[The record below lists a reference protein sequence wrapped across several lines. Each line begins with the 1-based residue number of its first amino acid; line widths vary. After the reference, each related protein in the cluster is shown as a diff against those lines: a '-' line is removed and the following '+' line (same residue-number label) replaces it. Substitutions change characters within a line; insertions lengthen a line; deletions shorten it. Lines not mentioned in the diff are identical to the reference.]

1 MPGQGKIPR
10 IQVRSQRV
18 RTPRVTLRRMPMMR
32 RVGSLVLPALTAL
45 AIASCGTPTGPGGS
59 ATPVAPTTMD
69 GGGWF
74 SYAPASETAV
84 ATDAPSGP
92 PTPSTDDKGRAMETD
107 RFWQLVDR
115 AASADPAAAAE
126 SLYDALSALPPE
138 DVLAFERAFVRQMS
152 RSNTSLHRAAA
163 ETVMG
168 STSQDVFVTFRTWVL
183 AQGRE
188 VYEEFITDPDSLA
201 AHGPDDDEQVGAAES
216 FESVAL
222 DVWSTQTGRDPYA
235 EGSGV
240 PVGDSV
246 YDEPTGTALDD
257 AQRLARFPRLAAT
270 YVGGSPADGPAP
282 IVRR

>member
-1 MPGQGKIPR
+1 
-10 IQVRSQRV
+10 
-18 RTPRVTLRRMPMMR
+18 
-32 RVGSLVLPALTAL
+32 
-45 AIASCGTPTGPGGS
+45 
-59 ATPVAPTTMD
+59 
-69 GGGWF
+69 
-74 SYAPASETAV
+74 
-84 ATDAPSGP
+84 
-92 PTPSTDDKGRAMETD
+92 
-107 RFWQLVDR
+107 
-115 AASADPAAAAE
+115 
-126 SLYDALSALPPE
+126 
-138 DVLAFERAFVRQMS
+138 
-152 RSNTSLHRAAA
+152 TSLHRAAA

-188 VYEEFITDPDSLA
+188 VYNAFVTDPDSLA

>member
-1 MPGQGKIPR
+1 MA
-10 IQVRSQRV
+10 V
-18 RTPRVTLRRMPMMR
+18 
-32 RVGSLVLPALTAL
+32 ATAG
-45 AIASCGTPTGPGGS
+45 IASCGTPAGAGGS

-84 ATDAPSGP
+84 ATDAASGP
-92 PTPSTDDKGRAMETD
+92 ATPSTDDKGRAMDTD

-138 DVLAFERAFVRQMS
+138 EVLAFERELVRQMG
-152 RSNTSLHRAAA
+152 RSNTFLHHAAA

-168 STSQDVFVTFRTWVL
+168 STSPDVFVSFRTWVL

-188 VYEEFITDPDSLA
+188 VYDAFVADPDSLA
-201 AHGPDDDEQVGAAES
+201 SHGPDDDEQVGAAES
-216 FESVAL
+216 FEGVAL
-222 DVWSTQTGRDPYA
+222 DAWSAQTGRDPYA

-246 YDEPTGTALDD
+246 YDEPSGTRLDD
-257 AQRLARFPRLAAT
+257 AQRLARFPRLAAA